1 MPTRDLSNKRVLVA
15 VGAAN
20 SITNLAA
27 PALSEL
33 LALLNISPAIRWDG
47 FDFNAS
53 ASDQVDDRSLDDD
66 AAAQTRG
73 FPQFGGALP
82 LFYPKKTDTS
92 SILRQAFNLFKQD
105 RASLIIVE
113 RVGFKSTNQPFA
125 AGDNINV
132 YRVQVDGFN
141 PDTEGDGGY
150 AYIVNLLPQGDIYP
164 YTIVPAA
171 SPASVAI
178 TGASTLALT
187 AGNVALR
194 GATYQGNDITNRATW
209 LSSDPTK
216 VTVDHGRIKGVAAGT
231 ANVTA
236 SFPGGTASTAVA
248 VTVS

>member
-1 MPTRDLSNKRVLVA
+1 MPTRDLSNKRVTVA

-20 SITNLAA
+20 SIANLAQ
-27 PALSEL
+27 PSLIEL
-33 LALLNISPAIRWDG
+33 AALLNVSPAIRWDG

-53 ASDQVDDRSLDDD
+53 ASDQIDDRALDDD

-73 FPQFGGALP
+73 FPQFGGAVP
-82 LFYPKKTDTS
+82 LFYPKKTDTT

-105 RASLIIVE
+105 RASLIVVE
-113 RVGFKSTNQPFA
+113 RVGFKSTNQAFA

-178 TGASTLALT
+178 VGSATAALT
-187 AGNVALR
+187 AGAVTLR
-194 GATYQGNDITNRATW
+194 GATYQGNDITARATW
-209 LSSDPTK
+209 ASSDPTK
-216 VTVDHGRIKGVAAGT
+216 AIVQNGRIKGVAAGT
-231 ANVTA
+231 ANITA
-236 SFPGGTASTAVA
+236 TFPGGTTSTAVA